1 MKKKFPDFKSDA
13 EAERFVATAD
23 LSLYDVSDMVPM
35 RFELRKKDKSVS
47 LRLPEPLLDAVR
59 QRAASIGI
67 PYQRFIRMAVECA
80 LQQKSKR
87 A

>member
-13 EAERFVATAD
+13 EAERFVATVD
-23 LSLYDVSDMVPM
+23 LSGYDFSDMVPT
-35 RFELRKKDKSVS
+35 RFELRKKDKSVG
-47 LRLPEPLLDAVR
+47 LRLPEPLLEAVR
-59 QRAASIGI
+59 KRASSIGM
-67 PYQRFIRMAVECA
+67 PYQRFIRLAVERA

>member
-23 LSLYDVSDMVPM
+23 LSGYDFSDMVPT

-59 QRAASIGI
+59 KRASSIGM
-67 PYQRFIRMAVECA
+67 PYQRFIRLAVERA